1 MGVEIERKF
10 LMAND
15 AWRTLGT
22 PVLVRQGYLSSDPL
36 RTVRARI
43 YGDQGF
49 LTIKSKSEGAARG
62 EWEYPIPLEDAAEL
76 LDRLCER
83 PLVEKYRR
91 RIEHAGFTWE
101 VDEFLGENA
110 GLVVA
115 EIELPAEDAVFD
127 KPDWI
132 GQEVTGD
139 KRYYNSNLIR
149 FPYSTW
155 TDTDR

>member
-10 LMAND
+10 LLASD
-15 AWRTLGT
+15 AWRLLGQ
-22 PVLVRQGYLSSDPL
+22 PVLLRQGYLCSDPA
-36 RTVRARI
+36 RTVRVRI
-43 YGDQGF
+43 EGDQGR
-49 LTIKSKSEGAARG
+49 LTIKSKSVGATRG
-62 EWEYPIPLEDAAEL
+62 EWEYPIPLQEAQEL

-91 RIEHAGFTWE
+91 RIGHAGFTWE

-115 EIELPAEDAVFD
+115 EIELPAEDTVFD

-132 GQEVTGD
+132 GPEVTGD
-139 KRYYNSNLIR
+139 RRYYNSSLIR
-149 FPYSTW
+149 SPYSTW
-155 TDTDR
+155 TTP